1 MRISLTKQ
9 WFLKTWRQW
18 RSTVFFI
25 VFVILPV
32 KSTLADFNWVPT
44 GSMNPTILEGDYIFV
59 NKAAYDLRVP
69 FTLTRL
75 ATWSHPVRGDIVIC
89 FSPQDGTRLIKR
101 VIGLP
106 GDTLSMSNNHLFI
119 NGEPVHQDPVSADDF
134 YNLNTTLRCQG
145 RFALEDLGGRV
156 HPIVTLPSISAKRNF
171 NTITIPEGAYFV
183 MGDNRDNSLD
193 SRMFGLVARR
203 AIVGKAVGIAGS
215 FNIKDKYQPRLRRF
229 FSELN

>member
-1 MRISLTKQ
+1 MRISLSKQ

-32 KSTLADFNWVPT
+32 KSSLADFNWVPT

-69 FTLTRL
+69 FTLARL
-75 ATWSHPVRGDIVIC
+75 AAWSDPARGDIVIC
-89 FSPQDGTRLIKR
+89 FSPLDGKRLVKR
-101 VIGLP
+101 VVGLP
-106 GDTLSMSNNHLFI
+106 GDTLSMSNNQLVI
-119 NGEPVHQDPVSADDF
+119 NGEPLNQEPMSAQDF
-134 YNLNTTLRCQG
+134 HGLTTTLRCYG
-145 RFALEDLGGRV
+145 RFAREDLGGRT
-156 HPIVTLPSISAKRNF
+156 HAIVTVPSMPAKRSF
-171 NTITIPEGAYFV
+171 KPITIPEGAYFV

-193 SRMFGLVARR
+193 SRMFGLIARR

-215 FNIKDKYQPRLRRF
+215 FNIKDKYQPRLGRF
-229 FSELN
+229 FSGLN

>member
-1 MRISLTKQ
+1 
-9 WFLKTWRQW
+9 
-18 RSTVFFI
+18 VFFI

-75 ATWSHPVRGDIVIC
+75 ATWSHPARGDIVIC

-119 NGEPVHQDPVSADDF
+119 NGEPVNQNPVSAQDF
-134 YNLNTTLRCQG
+134 HGLNAALRYHG
-145 RFALEDLGGRV
+145 RFALEDLGGRI
-156 HPIVTLPSISAKRNF
+156 HPIVTVPDMPAKRHF

-215 FNIKDKYQPRLRRF
+215 FNIKDKYQPRFRRF
-229 FSELN
+229 FSTLD